1 MELIN
6 NKYIMKKNSAIIT
19 KATLVLF
26 VIAFGLLSWTDKTY
40 STSVSTHCAPSE
52 EVHKKLHSLALYN
65 DIDLLYKVDSRFIYR
80 ITKKELHQAK
90 SIFDIFP
97 PHEKRKIDYYKN
109 VRVAILGDN
118 EEIYEEGITES
129 FNQKQ
134 LDLLHSMDYS
144 TNFYVKAVF
153 QHQNFLAGQVYED
166 YIVYYTTLIPETK
179 AEYQD
184 GDKSLTNFLK
194 STTKE
199 TASVITK
206 DKLQAGKVNFTIN
219 KNGSLENIYLS
230 STSGYPEVDQ
240 KLVEAVSAIP
250 GKWNPAKNEKGEAV
264 NQELVFY
271 FGLEGC

>member
-1 MELIN
+1 
-6 NKYIMKKNSAIIT
+6 MKKNRAIIT
-19 KATLVLF
+19 RATLVIF
-26 VIAFGLLSWTDKTY
+26 VIAFGLLSWTNRTY
-40 STSVSTHCAPSE
+40 NSSVSTHCAPAE
-52 EVHKKLHSLALYN
+52 EVQAKVPSFTLSN
-65 DIDLLYKVDSRFIYR
+65 DIDLLYKVDSRFINR
-80 ITKKELHQAK
+80 ITKEELHQAK
-90 SIFDIFP
+90 TIFDVFP

-118 EEIYEEGITES
+118 GEIYEEGITEA
-129 FNQKQ
+129 FTDKQ

-166 YIVYYTTLIPETK
+166 YIVYYTTLIPETE

-199 TASVITK
+199 TASVITR
-206 DKLQAGKVNFTIN
+206 DRLQAGKVNFTVN
-219 KNGSLENIYLS
+219 TNGSLENIYLS